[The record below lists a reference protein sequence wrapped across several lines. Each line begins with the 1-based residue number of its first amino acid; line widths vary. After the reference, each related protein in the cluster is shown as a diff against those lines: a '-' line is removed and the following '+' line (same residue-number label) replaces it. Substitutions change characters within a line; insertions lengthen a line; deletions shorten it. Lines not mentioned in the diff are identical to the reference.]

1 MNMLTL
7 ARSVARKD
15 SSWNSTFMQAWFC
28 SYFIWT
34 SVAFL
39 RTVKVFRRTQAYTRQ
54 KFHNGDL
61 GFMLSSC
68 QGTEGEANSNF
79 YTSTQVEL
87 AP

>member
-15 SSWNSTFMQAWFC
+15 SSWNSTFMQVWFC

-34 SVAFL
+34 SVEFL
-39 RTVKVFRRTQAYTRQ
+39 RTVKVFRRTQAHTRQ

-61 GFMLSSC
+61 GFTLSRC
-68 QGTEGEANSNF
+68 QSTGGEANSNF
-79 YTSTQVEL
+79 YASTQVAF